1 MAMQMDLGDLTD
13 AVRNAPKGTIV
24 MTDTGESVSNPH
36 SYRGYYEQASIEPD
50 STGTSYTE
58 HFSEELDTFIDNIAE
73 GWKGG
78 DFYMD
83 SSTPV
88 WVSSEG
94 SVSGRALVGIEMDG
108 DVMVLMTEEMD

>member
-1 MAMQMDLGDLTD
+1 MQMDLGELCDTI
-13 AVRNAPKGTIV
+13 RNAPKGTIV

-58 HFSEELDTFIDNIAE
+58 HFSDQLDAFIDNIAE

-88 WVSSEG
+88 WVSYEG
-94 SVSGRALVGIEMDG
+94 SCSGRALVGIEMDG
-108 DVMVLMTEEMD
+108 DVMVLMTEEIE

>member
-24 MTDTGESVSNPH
+24 MTDMGESVSNPH
-36 SYRGYYEQASIEPD
+36 SYRGYYEQASIEP
-50 STGTSYTE
+50 SG
-58 HFSEELDTFIDNIAE
+58 SENTLSEDFAAELEAFIDNIAE

-88 WVSSEG
+88 WVSYEG
-94 SVSGRALVGIEMDG
+94 SCSGRALVGTELRG
-108 DVMVLMTEEMD
+108 DVLVLMTEEMD